1 MATVAARV
9 ARTLL
14 DGGVTHVFGVVGNGN
29 FRIADALAS
38 GGARYVAARH
48 EGGAVVMADAF
59 HRVTG
64 RVAVCTATYGPGF
77 TNLATGLADAAKQA
91 GGVLVVTG
99 DAPTSGLRRID
110 VDQAALARTLGARVV
125 RITEPSE
132 AGPSTAAALRLARA
146 APCPVVL
153 LVPSDL
159 LDLDAPGDGAAPAPA
174 VAAPRPDTAATAAP
188 WPDTAATAAPWPD
201 TAATAAPWPDT
212 AATAAPAEVAA
223 VMELLASAR
232 RPLLLAGLGAWRS
245 GAGPLIA
252 RLADRTGALLATTV
266 MAGGLF
272 TGNPWS
278 LGVCGGFAAPRAA
291 ELIGS
296 ADVVAAFGASL
307 GHWTLHGG
315 RMLAPGAVLVQVDTA
330 GRATSGRVD
339 LCVTGDAAAVAGR
352 LLDAARARG
361 LAPGPWRAEAA
372 AALHDL
378 GWHHVPYEDAG
389 RDGRIDPRSLTRA
402 LAGLLPADR
411 TLVTDGGHFIAWP
424 AMYWPVADPSA
435 LVFTGAA
442 FQSIGLGFAGAVGAA
457 VARSDRMVVAALG
470 DGGALMGLPEL
481 ETLVR
486 VAESALVVVYDDAAY
501 GAEVHMYGRA
511 GAESETA
518 VFESTDFAG
527 VARSLGASAVTVRDV
542 GDLDAVRQ
550 WLARGARGVML
561 LDCKVVRDVVAVMLA
576 GTVPADAPG
585 RAASASS

>member
-1 MATVAARV
+1 MRTVAARV

-91 GGVLVVTG
+91 SGVLVVTG
-99 DAPTSGLRRID
+99 DAPTSGPRRID

-146 APCPVVL
+146 GSRPVVL

-159 LDLDAPGDGAAPAPA
+159 LDLDAPVDGGAAAPAVP
-174 VAAPRPDTAATAAP
+174 APRPDSAAV
-188 WPDTAATAAPWPD
+188 
-201 TAATAAPWPDT
+201 
-212 AATAAPAEVAA
+212 AAPAEVAA

-266 MAGGLF
+266 MASGLF

-315 RMLAPGAVLVQVDTA
+315 RMLGPGAVLVQVDTA

-361 LAPGPWRAEAA
+361 LVPGPWRAEAA
-372 AALHDL
+372 ADLHDL
-378 GWHHVPYEDAG
+378 GWHDVPYEDAG
-389 RDGRIDPRSLTRA
+389 RDGRIDPRTLTRA

-424 AMYWPVADPSA
+424 AMYWPVADPAA

-518 VFESTDFAG
+518 VFASTDFAG
-527 VARSLGASAVTVRDV
+527 VARSLGASAATVRDV
-542 GDLDAVRQ
+542 GDLAAVRH
-550 WLARGARGVML
+550 WLARGGRGVML
-561 LDCKVVRDVVAVMLA
+561 LDCKVVRDVVAEMLA
-576 GTVPADAPG
+576 GDGTPMPG
-585 RAASASS
+585 RAASGGS